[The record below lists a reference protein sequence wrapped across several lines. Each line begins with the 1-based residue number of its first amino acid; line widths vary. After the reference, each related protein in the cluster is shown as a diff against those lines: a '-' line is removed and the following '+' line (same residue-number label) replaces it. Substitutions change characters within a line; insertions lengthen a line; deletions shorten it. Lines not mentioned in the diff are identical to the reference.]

1 MRTPNNSQ
9 TCTTRTARGEWAP
22 GGRGWPGLAYVS
34 QCQHKFHSTFDMT
47 TIKSSGQPKRIRFH
61 SHSHARTHAHTHIHI
76 HAHTDIHLHIH
87 ITLTSHSVSLSLAA
101 TDNLKS
107 CPIQIQITRAN
118 QNRQIVSAKLDELA
132 AASPLPFL
140 LSCPSPCWCVQC
152 KCSSKC

>member
-1 MRTPNNSQ
+1 MRTPNNRQ
-9 TCTTRTARGEWAP
+9 THMHTARGEG

-47 TIKSSGQPKRIRFH
+47 TIKSSGQPNRIRFH
-61 SHSHARTHAHTHIHI
+61 SHSHAHAHTHSCSQWHSLT
-76 HAHTDIHLHIH
+76 HSHHTHSTF
-87 ITLTSHSVSLSLAA
+87 TLLPLSLSLAA

-107 CPIQIQITRAN
+107 CAIQIQITRAN

-132 AASPLPFL
+132 AAPPLP
-140 LSCPSPCWCVQC
+140 SSAAPAPSLCWCVQC